1 MVGQDHLDLVLQGQ
15 LAKKEG
21 RLEDFLARNPEM
33 RKFLVKDSV
42 YAPSG
47 PDGNGDEEADIVFP
61 EGIYEHYISN
71 LLMKFG
77 GKEKPIERIND
88 SIKSTMRRM
97 SIRQPRRRPGYGLV
111 LGRIQSGKTAHMLG
125 LAMRSIDPSNGG
137 VDNCYDTVI
146 VLSGL
151 INDLRAADQGQDFPI
166 PRRIPKSPYCHTSG
180 DRSQRGRRFQ
190 NQGRNI

>member
-1 MVGQDHLDLVLQGQ
+1 
-15 LAKKEG
+15 
-21 RLEDFLARNPEM
+21 M

-111 LGRIQSGKTAHMLG
+111 LGRIQSGKLPTCW
-125 LAMRSIDPSNGG
+125 DW
-137 VDNCYDTVI
+137 
-146 VLSGL
+146 
-151 INDLRAADQGQDFPI
+151 Q
-166 PRRIPKSPYCHTSG
+166 
-180 DRSQRGRRFQ
+180 
-190 NQGRNI
+190 